1 MDGSNFEAIVDVVV
15 MGKYGYLSIVDWPLL
30 LFYGILCSLY
40 ISAGIIWLMISIM
53 RWKDFGSLQF
63 WIAMLLLL
71 GILENFLF
79 YAEFQHTNKTGLVD
93 KNFTYTAEI
102 FSCFKHAI
110 SR

>member
-1 MDGSNFEAIVDVVV
+1 MDGSNFEAIVDVEVL
-15 MGKYGYLSIVDWPLL
+15 GKHGYLSIFDWPLL
-30 LFYGILCSLY
+30 QFYGILCRLY
-40 ISAGIIWLMISIM
+40 IFAGIIWLMISIM

-79 YAEFQHTNKTGLVD
+79 YAEFQHTNNTGLVD
-93 KNFTYTAEI
+93 KKFTYTAEI

-110 SR
+110 SW

>member
-1 MDGSNFEAIVDVVV
+1 MDGSNFEAIVDVEVL
-15 MGKYGYLSIVDWPLL
+15 GKHGYLSIVDWPLL
-30 LFYGILCSLY
+30 KFYDVLFRLY
-40 ISAGIIWLMISIM
+40 IFAGIIWLMIYIM

-79 YAEFQHTNKTGLVD
+79 YAEFQDTNNTGLVD
-93 KNFTYTAEI
+93 KKFTYTAEI
-102 FSCFKHAI
+102 FSCFKHTI